1 MERPIT
7 AWSGKVKGYA
17 VTSAARSP
25 VVPEIP
31 SLAEFLPGFDVNSWT
46 ALVGPARLPAAV
58 VERMSMFSRQALE
71 GADLKQKFL
80 DRGANAWWSSPAEVT
95 AYRASEEKRL
105 GDIIRKAKITLD

>member
-1 MERPIT
+1 MRRQIRRTRANGP
-7 AWSGKVKGYA
+7 GYGH
-17 VTSAARSP
+17 ARRS
-25 VVPEIP
+25 
-31 SLAEFLPGFDVNSWT
+31 
-46 ALVGPARLPAAV
+46 GPARLPAAA

>member
-1 MERPIT
+1 MNFL
-7 AWSGKVKGYA
+7 YA
-17 VTSAARSP
+17 
-25 VVPEIP
+25 EIP

-46 ALVGPARLPAAV
+46 ALVGPARLPAAA